1 MLSKS
6 EAKKH
11 EEREIKIHTILSEW
25 DQTLFGPDFK
35 SHEIEYDNN
44 LHTFLDIR

>member
-11 EEREIKIHTILSEW
+11 EKREIKIHKILSEW
-25 DQTLFGPDFK
+25 DQTLFGPDK
-35 SHEIEYDNN
+35 SHEIVYDNN